1 LTQRFEIHPTHPQ
14 KRLIAQAQ
22 ALLKG
27 GGLLVLPTDA
37 CYVLACQLDDKQA
50 VERLRALRGID
61 DRHLLTLMCRD
72 LSEVAVYAQIDNRQ
86 YRFLRD
92 WTPGAYTFIL
102 PATREV
108 PRRLWHP
115 SRKTVGLRVPDH
127 PVVAQLLE
135 LHDAPVLCSSL
146 QMPGDEWPLRDADEA
161 MSRLAG
167 RVDLVI
173 DAGAQ
178 GIEPTTVI
186 DLTGDSPQV
195 TRVGR
200 GAIDRMTA

>member
-1 LTQRFEIHPTHPQ
+1 MTQRFEIHSTHPQ
-14 KRLIAQAQ
+14 KRLISQA
-22 ALLKG
+22 AGVLRS
-27 GGLLVLPTDA
+27 GGLVVLPTDA
-37 CYVLACQLDDKQA
+37 CYVLACQLDDKAA
-50 VERLRALRGID
+50 VDRLRALRGID

-72 LSEVAVYAQIDNRQ
+72 LKEVATYAQIDNRQ

-127 PVVAQLLE
+127 AVVADLLAM
-135 LHDAPVLCSSL
+135 HDAPVISTSL
-146 QMPGDEWPLRDADEA
+146 MLPGDETAISDPDEDLE
-161 MSRLAG
+161 RLSG

-178 GIEPTTVI
+178 GLEPTTVI
-186 DLTGDSPQV
+186 DMTGDTPEV
-195 TRVGR
+195 TRVGC
-200 GAIDRMTA
+200 GSIERMTG

>member
-1 LTQRFEIHPTHPQ
+1 VTQRFEIHPTHPQ
-14 KRLIAQAQ
+14 KRLITQAA
-22 ALLKG
+22 ALLKS
-27 GGLLVLPTDA
+27 GGLLVIPTDA
-37 CYVLACQLDDKQA
+37 CYVLACQLDDKGA
-50 VERLRALRGID
+50 VDRLRALRGID

-72 LSEVAVYAQIDNRQ
+72 LKEVSVYAQIDNQQ

-115 SRKTVGLRVPDH
+115 SRKTLGLRVPAH
-127 PVVAQLLE
+127 PVVAHLLE
-135 LHDAPVLCSSL
+135 AHDAPVITSSL
-146 QMPGDEWPLRDADEA
+146 MLPGDELPISDPDEA
-161 MSRLAG
+161 VRRLSG

-178 GIEPTTVI
+178 GLEPTTVI
-186 DLTGDSPQV
+186 DMTGDSPQV
-195 TRVGR
+195 TRVGC
-200 GAIDRMTA
+200 GPIDRMTR

>member
-1 LTQRFEIHPTHPQ
+1 VTQRFEIHPTHPQ
-14 KRLIAQAQ
+14 KRLITQAA
-22 ALLKG
+22 ALLKS
-27 GGLLVLPTDA
+27 GGLLVIPTDA
-37 CYVLACQLDDKQA
+37 CYVLACQLDDKGA
-50 VERLRALRGID
+50 VDRLRALRGID

-72 LSEVAVYAQIDNRQ
+72 LKEVSVYAQIDNQQ

-115 SRKTVGLRVPDH
+115 SRKTLGLRVPGH

-135 LHDAPVLCSSL
+135 AHDAPVITSSL
-146 QMPGDEWPLRDADEA
+146 MLPGDELPISDPDEA
-161 MSRLAG
+161 VRRLSG

-178 GIEPTTVI
+178 GLEPTTVI
-186 DLTGDSPQV
+186 DMTGDSPQV
-195 TRVGR
+195 TRVGC
-200 GAIDRMTA
+200 GPIDRMTR